1 MSKRSLGTLRYL
13 VSLCGSR
20 HGPVRVFDLVNPDSG
35 SDIYQY
41 RYEDQLG
48 SITGMADDV
57 GTKLLDYTYL
67 DYGRPIERGIAFDG
81 DHDDVDEVHT
91 SHSTPNTTIA
101 ITGASFTT
109 DEFKGMQLAVMD
121 ASDGS
126 VNLGTVQ
133 SNTSIAIVV
142 DDVEQNILDGI
153 KTDDLDF
160 VIYDFVD
167 TNVATSGSYHTAGEW
182 TSNVSYN
189 GVSDLSTLTDSGGDF
204 KNHMAGWMISPRAE
218 DFGYLEI
225 VGVDELG
232 TYIQV
237 KGDVRGLARR
247 GDRYWVIAPPHIEK
261 EHGTIDP
268 DALRYSSKHLWAGY
282 EYITP
287 MAGFYVD
294 PDGEAPL
301 GVYGRQTGSNQAG
314 WYYAWNRIYDIYT
327 GRWTSPD
334 PAASPWSN
342 LQDYVGG
349 NPISRSDPSGLFDF
363 DIDDDECTITMN
375 IYIQFDF
382 EDGDTLTWTSE
393 KMKED
398 WALKALQQILDV
410 WDDKFLLKGKAGY
423 WDSQFY
429 VEWCDAGWR
438 DVWVPCPCPEGYR
451 TKLDI
456 TYSIGGADPRDDTE
470 IEVTRRTKAE
480 EAARGAKG
488 IAMGHAIRSGSDIW
502 VSSLTEN
509 EHTHTNGIKQKLIAH
524 EFGHILGFKE
534 VGEDSGNGGDYDDPK
549 TG

>member
-1 MSKRSLGTLRYL
+1 MCK
-13 VSLCGSR
+13 
-20 HGPVRVFDLVNPDSG
+20 
-35 SDIYQY
+35 YQY

-48 SITGMADDV
+48 SIIGMADDV

-81 DHDDVDEVHT
+81 DHDDVDEGHT

-133 SNTSIAIVV
+133 SNTSSAIVV
-142 DDVEQNILDGI
+142 DDPGQDIYDAITV
-153 KTDDLDF
+153 DDLDF

-167 TNVATSGSYHTAGEW
+167 TSVATSGTYHTAGEW

-282 EYITP
+282 EYIPP

-314 WYYAWNRIYDIYT
+314 WYYAWNRIYDINT
-327 GRWTSPD
+327 GRFTTPD

-349 NPISRSDPSGLFDF
+349 NPISRSDPSGLSYLLPSPPSKGPLRQTLLAHLQRQ
-363 DIDDDECTITMN
+363 ID
-375 IYIQFDF
+375 
-382 EDGDTLTWTSE
+382 
-393 KMKED
+393 
-398 WALKALQQILDV
+398 
-410 WDDKFLLKGKAGY
+410 
-423 WDSQFY
+423 
-429 VEWCDAGWR
+429 
-438 DVWVPCPCPEGYR
+438 
-451 TKLDI
+451 
-456 TYSIGGADPRDDTE
+456 
-470 IEVTRRTKAE
+470 
-480 EAARGAKG
+480 AK
-488 IAMGHAIRSGSDIW
+488 
-502 VSSLTEN
+502 
-509 EHTHTNGIKQKLIAH
+509 
-524 EFGHILGFKE
+524 
-534 VGEDSGNGGDYDDPK
+534 
-549 TG
+549 